1 MGPPNQQKG
10 DSTAALTIEK
20 SSHIR
25 LTGTGQEQKCGAPYP
40 SSLQQCGIRITGGWW
55 GLMGRENSNME
66 IDHVEFYQTGGP
78 GFKPNKPIDQ
88 AWTEFDSYY
97 HHNYAHDTGTEGFY
111 IGANYADGSPVF
123 RGLEISYNRIEH
135 TNWSGMDVKGGRE
148 RIKVHHN
155 IIIAT
160 SQTLTDGGIG
170 IVDTLEGDFY
180 NNWTG
185 LREKL
190 ELC

>member
-1 MGPPNQQKG
+1 MRTNSWHLFYVAYQLLSPVGPRSLISGHFLAHILCFVIPSTIGVNVSEADGSSNFSSVRAGDTVCIPAGNRGPLTLTNFQGSASEPITFINNGGQVTIMGPPNQQKG

-78 GFKPNKPIDQ
+78 
-88 AWTEFDSYY
+88 
-97 HHNYAHDTGTEGFY
+97 
-111 IGANYADGSPVF
+111 
-123 RGLEISYNRIEH
+123 
-135 TNWSGMDVKGGRE
+135 M
-148 RIKVHHN
+148 
-155 IIIAT
+155 
-160 SQTLTDGGIG
+160 
-170 IVDTLEGDFY
+170 
-180 NNWTG
+180 
-185 LREKL
+185 
-190 ELC
+190 

>member
-1 MGPPNQQKG
+1 MIHLSRTCHRMMLIVVLLSSCLLLLQGRNITLATPICNHTIEVNVSEADGSSNFSSVRAGDTVCIPAGNRGPLTLTNFQGSASEPITFINNGGQVTIMGPPNQQKG

-78 GFKPNKPIDQ
+78 M
-88 AWTEFDSYY
+88 SL
-97 HHNYAHDTGTEGFY
+97 
-111 IGANYADGSPVF
+111 S
-123 RGLEISYNRIEH
+123 
-135 TNWSGMDVKGGRE
+135 
-148 RIKVHHN
+148 
-155 IIIAT
+155 
-160 SQTLTDGGIG
+160 
-170 IVDTLEGDFY
+170 
-180 NNWTG
+180 
-185 LREKL
+185 
-190 ELC
+190 